1 MLYGKYISREVSVSV
16 LETIIGK
23 RKPQFENYNEVLD
36 LVQKFMIESKSMSPI
51 RDYTPQQQIVI
62 MMYNFGA
69 LAYLA
74 ETIGVPEEE
83 NILVLDAY
91 LQRKGLSQKQSRQE
105 TKKIMQQANDP
116 SMQWHVEIGYNSAR
130 YWHKENDPNAPK
142 ALARLL
148 KTMR

>member
-1 MLYGKYISREVSVSV
+1 MSVMK
-16 LETIIGK
+16 TIIGK
-23 RKPQFENYNEVLD
+23 RKPQFENYNKVLD

-51 RDYTPQQQIVI
+51 RHYTPQQKIVI
-62 MMYNFGA
+62 TMYNFGA

-74 ETIGVPEEE
+74 ETIGVPEDE

-91 LQRKGLSQKQSRQE
+91 LQRKGLSQKQSKQE
-105 TKKIMQQANDP
+105 SKTIMQRAEDP

-130 YWHKENDPNAPK
+130 YWHKDNDPNAPK